1 MISSILS
8 FAVELFS
15 ARENRDETM
24 STRLS
29 NRMPFSTHKNR
40 FARVLSLVTSSSVL
54 QLEGV
59 CELNTLTSKNA
70 LLLLLSQKF
79 WAFTSN
85 LAPSS
90 LFVLLWGKV
99 FPVSGC
105 RPGSMATL
113 GQTSVRN
120 CASKSLMRLCWIDGI
135 APLEQLS
142 GWLRLTVSPH
152 ASVREVSQAATHTSH
167 IKHPKMPVCG
177 GWIIKL
183 SVSSENF

>member
-1 MISSILS
+1 M
-8 FAVELFS
+8 
-15 ARENRDETM
+15 RM
-24 STRLS
+24 QLS

-40 FARVLSLVTSSSVL
+40 FARVLSPVTSSSVL

-79 WAFTSN
+79 SAFTSN

-90 LFVLLWGKV
+90 LFVLLCGKV

-113 GQTSVRN
+113 GQTSVKN
-120 CASKSLMRLCWIDGI
+120 CASKSLMRLC
-135 APLEQLS
+135 
-142 GWLRLTVSPH
+142 
-152 ASVREVSQAATHTSH
+152 
-167 IKHPKMPVCG
+167 
-177 GWIIKL
+177 
-183 SVSSENF
+183 